1 MLCLVG
7 VPSAPSTQALVNR
20 CGTRQNRQWQAR
32 NAWRRVV
39 RGGSFDNS
47 PENLRS
53 ANRDN
58 DHPEDRDRNNGFRC
72 VRVPP
77 QHAVVDN
84 AMQRLSGLCAPSP
97 ARPFQ

>member
-1 MLCLVG
+1 MKRERIQG
-7 VPSAPSTQALVNR
+7 WQ
-20 CGTRQNRQWQAR
+20 TRK
-32 NAWRRVV
+32 AWRWVV

-58 DHPEDRDRNNGFRC
+58 DHPENRDRNNGFRC

-77 QHAVVDN
+77 QHAVMDN
-84 AMQRLSGLCAPSP
+84 AMQRLPGLYTPHPGPPVPVALRPSGWA
-97 ARPFQ
+97 A